1 MEKEINLFGKE
12 FEEEIKK
19 CKDEEDNLRKITGE
33 YLKAILN
40 HKKTYGKRIELFVKV
55 RNDKITEI
63 NKELNKYVPKLNEL
77 EYKLNE
83 IIDNYCM
90 TNKHEYILIS
100 SYETDMPYYK
110 KEKTFCNT
118 YKCIY
123 CGHEVTREEKDGI
136 YIVKQFERKLPKEIG
151 YQDTNKFSLEYVQNT
166 YNEYLILNKYVN
178 YLNYL
183 KSKICDLFGHEI
195 CCKYNKEYHF
205 CKCCGKIMNKDI
217 SRLMFDSPYTY
228 KVMTRTYFRDINY
241 ILTDI
246 MR

>member
-110 KEKTFCNT
+110 KEKKKAEHNP
-118 YKCIY
+118 
-123 CGHEVTREEKDGI
+123 
-136 YIVKQFERKLPKEIG
+136 RK
-151 YQDTNKFSLEYVQNT
+151 NK
-166 YNEYLILNKYVN
+166 
-178 YLNYL
+178 
-183 KSKICDLFGHEI
+183 
-195 CCKYNKEYHF
+195 
-205 CKCCGKIMNKDI
+205 
-217 SRLMFDSPYTY
+217 
-228 KVMTRTYFRDINY
+228 
-241 ILTDI
+241 
-246 MR
+246 

>member
-83 IIDNYCM
+83 IIDN
-90 TNKHEYILIS
+90 
-100 SYETDMPYYK
+100 
-110 KEKTFCNT
+110 
-118 YKCIY
+118 
-123 CGHEVTREEKDGI
+123 
-136 YIVKQFERKLPKEIG
+136 
-151 YQDTNKFSLEYVQNT
+151 
-166 YNEYLILNKYVN
+166 
-178 YLNYL
+178 
-183 KSKICDLFGHEI
+183 
-195 CCKYNKEYHF
+195 
-205 CKCCGKIMNKDI
+205 
-217 SRLMFDSPYTY
+217 
-228 KVMTRTYFRDINY
+228 
-241 ILTDI
+241 
-246 MR
+246 